1 MLIPTSTPC
10 TGREDGSC
18 SAVARWDFSV
28 TVRLDDSEGPWSP
41 LSAGG
46 TVPMDLDVKAEGP
59 TTPHE
64 LHAGD
69 FQAVV
74 FAESTECK

>member
-18 SAVARWDFSV
+18 SAVARWDFSSV
-28 TVRLDDSEGPWSP
+28 TVRLDDLEVP

-46 TVPMDLDVKAEGP
+46 TVPMDLDVKGEGP

-69 FQAVV
+69 FQATV